1 MGQVSD
7 EKIRYAAAQVAA
19 GLLENAAMT
28 EHDEGL
34 RKAVRRWF
42 PNADAVDEMELRRIV
57 KATREHL
64 TGTRSAILQRLDRWT
79 TEGKAEAV

>member
-19 GLLENAAMT
+19 GLLENAAMD
-28 EHDEGL
+28 EHEEGL

-42 PNADAVDEMELRRIV
+42 PNADQVDEMELRRIV
-57 KATREHL
+57 KATREQL

-79 TEGKAEAV
+79 AEGKAEAV